1 MGDIFIN
8 LWQGTIYAFSPIN
21 LLAIVIGYAI
31 GVIAGAIPGVMAVTA
46 MVLILPFTFTLEPLF
61 AIALL
66 MGAYKGGAYAG
77 SITATLVNIPGTPE
91 AAATALDSYP
101 MSQRGEQQR
110 ALELALWASVIGG
123 TISNLLLIF
132 TAPPLAEVALLLGPA
147 EIAALILFSLTAVI
161 TLLGDSLLD
170 IWKGFISITLGLM
183 LAVIGL
189 DNMSATRRYVF
200 GFEDLDSG
208 VPFVLCIIA
217 LLALSEV
224 FIQCERVRQLHI
236 EQGFKGVKPIPY
248 TWPQRWKDFKFCL
261 KDLIRSSFLGSLLGA
276 LPGIGATTTAFVCY
290 GEARRSA
297 KKDNRFGQGDPR
309 GIAAPEAGNNAV
321 AASSLIPLV
330 TLGIPGSVAAAVMY
344 GAFMI
349 QGMIPGPMLMQERP
363 EVIYGLFVLLV
374 LTDFIGAFMVALPF
388 IYVVRRLLRRLD
400 FSLFFP
406 GVMACC
412 VVGVYSEEF
421 NVFHLRLFFIL
432 GVLGYLMRKNGFSIP
447 PFILAFI
454 LGPILERNT
463 RTALLIGGGSLEV
476 FYTSKVAMI
485 LLILAVASLVWA
497 LWRKARGAE
506 SAGGLAVPEEFKH

>member
-1 MGDIFIN
+1 MADILKH
-8 LWQGTIYAFSPIN
+8 LWEGAQF
-21 LLAIVIGYAI
+21 AISLWNILGIIIGYTI
-31 GVIAGAIPGVMAVTA
+31 GVIAGAIPGIMAVTA
-46 MVLILPFTFTLEPLF
+46 MVLILPYTFTLEPLF

-66 MGAYKGGAYAG
+66 MGCYKGGAYAG
-77 SITATLVNIPGTPE
+77 SITATLFNIPGTPE

-101 MSQRGEQQR
+101 MAQQGHQKR

-132 TAPPLAEVALLLGPA
+132 TAPPLAEVALRLGPA

-161 TLLGDSLLD
+161 TLLGDSRMD
-170 IWKGFISITLGLM
+170 IWKGFIAIILGLM
-183 LAVIGL
+183 LATVGL

-200 GFEDLDSG
+200 GLEDLDNG
-208 VPFVLCIIA
+208 VPFVLTIIA

-224 FIQCERVRQLHI
+224 FVQAENVGSLA
-236 EQGFKGVKPIPY
+236 VKEIKLAAKSLPY
-248 TWPQRWKDFKFCL
+248 TWRDRWR
-261 KDLIRSSFLGSLLGA
+261 DLRTCWRDLLRSSLIGSLLGA
-276 LPGIGATTTAFVCY
+276 LPGIGATTAAFVCY

-297 KKDNRFGQGDPR
+297 RKDAKFGRGDPR

-349 QGMIPGPMLMQERP
+349 QGMIPGPMLMQEHP

-374 LTDFIGAFMVALPF
+374 LIDFLGAFVVALPF
-388 IYVVRRLLRRLD
+388 IAVARKIFKNLD

-406 GVMACC
+406 GVVVCC
-412 VVGVYSEEF
+412 VVGVYAEEY
-421 NVFHLRLFFIL
+421 NVFNLKMFLAL
-432 GVLGYLMRKNGFSIP
+432 GFVGYLMRKLGMSIP
-447 PFILAFI
+447 PLILAFI

-463 RTALLIGGGSLEV
+463 RTALLLSGGNPIIFVQSPIAA
-476 FYTSKVAMI
+476 T
-485 LLILAVASLVWA
+485 LLGLAAVALVWS
-497 LWRKARGAE
+497 LWRKTKGGRGVM
-506 SAGGLAVPEEFKH
+506 SVPDDFRH

>member
-1 MGDIFIN
+1 MADIFVN
-8 LWQGTIYAFSPIN
+8 LWQGLLYALSFMN

-31 GVIAGAIPGVMAVTA
+31 GVVAGAIPGVMAVTA
-46 MVLILPFTFTLEPLF
+46 MVLILPFTFTLDPLF

-66 MGAYKGGAYAG
+66 MGTYKGGAYAG

-123 TISNLLLIF
+123 TISNLLLVF

-161 TLLGDSLLD
+161 TLLGDTRMD
-170 IWKGFISITLGLM
+170 IWKGFISITVGLI
-183 LAVIGL
+183 LAVVGL

-200 GFEDLDSG
+200 GFEDLDNG
-208 VPFVLCIIA
+208 VPFVLTIIA

-224 FIQCERVRQLHI
+224 FIQSERVKALHI
-236 EQGFKGVKPIPY
+236 EQGFGGVKLIPY
-248 TWPQRWKDFKFCL
+248 TWAQRWDDLKFCL
-261 KDLIRSSFLGSLLGA
+261 KDLIRSSFVGSLLGA

-297 KKDNRFGQGDPR
+297 KHNDNFGKGDPR

-363 EVIYGLFVLLV
+363 EVIYGLFVLLI
-374 LTDFIGAFMVALPF
+374 LTDFIGAFVVALPF
-388 IYVVRRLLRRLD
+388 ISFVRRLLRKLD
-400 FSLFFP
+400 FTLFFP
-406 GVMACC
+406 AVMVCC
-412 VVGVYSEEF
+412 VVGVYSEDF
-421 NVFHLRLFFIL
+421 NVFHLRMFFIL
-432 GVLGYLMRKNGFSIP
+432 GLLGYMMRKNGFSIP

-463 RTALLIGGGSLEV
+463 RTALLLSDGSPEV
-476 FYTSKVAMI
+476 FFKSPVAMV
-485 LLILAVASLVWA
+485 LLVLAAASLIWA
-497 LWRKARGAE
+497 LWRKAK
-506 SAGGLAVPEEFKH
+506 AGKGRASLAVPEEFKH